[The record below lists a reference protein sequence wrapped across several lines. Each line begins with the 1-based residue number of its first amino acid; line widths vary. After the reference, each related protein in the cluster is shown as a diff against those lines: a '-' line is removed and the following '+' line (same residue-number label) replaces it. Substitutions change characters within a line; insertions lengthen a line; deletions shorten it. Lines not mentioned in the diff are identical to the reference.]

1 MYTKTKKV
9 LTNSRVKR
17 SHELQE
23 FQLESIERK
32 IFPEAFSG
40 YPVNGQFYKAAV

>member
-1 MYTKTKKV
+1 MNTKAKKI

-23 FQLESIERK
+23 FQLGTIKRK

-40 YPVNGQFYKAAV
+40 YPVNGQFYKAAI